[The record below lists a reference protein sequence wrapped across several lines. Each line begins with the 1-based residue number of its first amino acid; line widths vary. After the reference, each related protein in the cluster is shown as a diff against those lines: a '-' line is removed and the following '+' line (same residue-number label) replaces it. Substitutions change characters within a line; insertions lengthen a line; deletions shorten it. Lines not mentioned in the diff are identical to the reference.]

1 MIRVLRSGLLTTVQD
16 LGRPGYQ
23 QYGVVVGGALDAFAA
38 RVANLV
44 VGNDENAAVLEM
56 AQTGPDLQF
65 DRDVLVAWNGG
76 DFEARVDGQPLP
88 RDRAVRVIAGE
99 VVSFGVARSGLR
111 AWLAIA
117 GGIDVPLVMG
127 SRTTYRRA
135 GLGGHQ
141 GRPLV
146 TGDELKLFPAGE
158 RAEAVLG
165 QLRVANKRATTWTV
179 RPETMGKPAPAG
191 TVRAMRGPEWDWFT
205 DDAQSDLFSAK
216 WEATREADR
225 MGVRLH
231 GPALTLVKPREMIS
245 AAVNTGVVQVPP
257 SGHPIVLLPSRQ
269 SIGGYPRL
277 VAVAGVD
284 IGRFTQLRPGETVRF
299 EKTTLQAAQE
309 LWLARERDLTRV
321 KLGLARLA
329 G

>member
-1 MIRVLRSGLLTTVQD
+1 MIHVLKPGLLTTVQD

-23 QYGVVVGGALDAFAA
+23 QYGVVVGGALDTFAA
-38 RVANLV
+38 RVANLI
-44 VGNDENAAVLEM
+44 VGNDENAALLEM
-56 AQTGPDLQF
+56 AQTGPDLRF
-65 DRDVLVAWNGG
+65 EHETLVAWNGG
-76 DFEARVDGQPLP
+76 DFDASIGGQPLP
-88 RDRAVRVIAGE
+88 RDRAVRVPAGDTL
-99 VVSFGVARSGLR
+99 SFGVARGGLR
-111 AWLAIA
+111 AWLAVA
-117 GGIDVPLVMG
+117 GGIDVPLVLG
-127 SRTTYRRA
+127 SRTTYRR
-135 GLGGHQ
+135 GGMGGHE
-141 GRPLV
+141 GRPLAA
-146 TGDELKLFPAGE
+146 GDVLKTFPPAE
-158 RAEAVLG
+158 RAEAIRTNLSLA
-165 QLRVANKRATTWTV
+165 QKRATSWTV
-179 RPETMGKPAPAG
+179 RPETMGRQAPAG

-205 DDAQSDLFSAK
+205 DDAQRDFFSAG

-225 MGVRLH
+225 MGVRLQ

-269 SIGGYPRL
+269 SVGGYPRL
-277 VAVAGVD
+277 AAVAGVD

-309 LWLARERDLTRV
+309 LWLARERDLIRV

>member
-1 MIRVLRSGLLTTVQD
+1 MIRVLKPGLLTTVQD

-23 QYGVVVGGALDAFAA
+23 QYGIVVGGALDTFAA

-44 VGNDENAAVLEM
+44 VGNEENDAVLEM

-65 DRDVLVAWNGG
+65 TQDTLVAWTGG
-76 DFEARVDGQPLP
+76 DLEAKIGGQPLP
-88 RDRAVRVIAGE
+88 RDRAVRVVAGE
-99 VVSFGVARSGLR
+99 IISFGVARSGLR

-135 GLGGHQ
+135 GLGGHK

-146 TGDELKLFPAGE
+146 ADDELKTLPARE
-158 RAEAVLG
+158 RPVAVLAALAASG
-165 QLRVANKRATTWTV
+165 KRATAWSV

-191 TVRAMRGPEWDWFT
+191 AVRAMTGPEWDWFT
-205 DDAQSDLFSAK
+205 DDAQRDFFAAD

-225 MGVRLH
+225 MGVRLQ
-231 GPALTLVKPREMIS
+231 GPPLALVKPREMIS
-245 AAVNTGVVQVPP
+245 SAVNAGVVQVP
-257 SGHPIVLLPSRQ
+257 SAGQPIVLLPSRQ
-269 SIGGYPRL
+269 SVGGYPRL
-277 VAVAGVD
+277 VAVATVD
-284 IGRFTQLRPGETVRF
+284 LGRFTQLRPGAKVRF
-299 EKTTLQAAQE
+299 EKISVAGAQD
-309 LWLARERDLTRV
+309 LWLARERDFGRA
-321 KLGLARLA
+321 KLGLARAL

>member
-1 MIRVLRSGLLTTVQD
+1 MIRVLKPGLLTTVQD

-23 QYGVVVGGALDAFAA
+23 QYGIVVGGALDGFAA

-44 VGNDENAAVLEM
+44 VGNGDNDAVLEM

-65 DRDVLVAWNGG
+65 SQDTLLAWTGG
-76 DFEARVDGQPLP
+76 DFDARIGGQPLP
-88 RDRAVRVIAGE
+88 RDRAVRVAAGE
-99 VVSFGVARSGLR
+99 IVSFGVARAGLR
-111 AWLAIA
+111 AWLAVT

-135 GLGGHQ
+135 GLGGHE

-146 TGDELKLFPAGE
+146 AGDELKTFPAPE
-158 RAEAVLG
+158 RAVAVLASLG
-165 QLRVANKRATTWTV
+165 AGGKRATAWTV

-191 TVRAMRGPEWDWFT
+191 TVRAMPGPEWDWFT
-205 DDAQSDLFSAK
+205 DDAQRDFFSAD

-225 MGVRLH
+225 MGVRLQ

-245 AAVNTGVVQVPP
+245 SAVNAGVVQVP
-257 SGHPIVLLPSRQ
+257 SAGQPIVLLPSRQ
-269 SIGGYPRL
+269 SVGGYPRL
-277 VAVAGVD
+277 VSVATVD
-284 IGRFTQLRPGETVRF
+284 LGRFTQLRPGAKVRF
-299 EKTTLQAAQE
+299 EKISVQAAQD
-309 LWLARERDLTRV
+309 LWLARERDFARA
-321 KLGLARLA
+321 KLGLARVS